1 MGRCSGSLRIGEY
14 FWFCRYGY
22 LNGKGINFEWFFM
35 RSPGWQKLWI
45 TFAHSCLYFYKSAN
59 ETTPLA
65 SLPLLGYKIE
75 LLSDEEKSQVQ
86 KENVFKL
93 AFKAHVYYFRAESR

>member
-1 MGRCSGSLRIGEY
+1 MGLGLIFDFVY
-14 FWFCRYGY
+14 
-22 LNGKGINFEWFFM
+22 
-35 RSPGWQKLWI
+35 SPGWQKLWI

-75 LLSDEEKSQVQ
+75 FLSDEEKSQVQ